1 MAVDARFRK
10 CGIGKRLVQEAFA
23 LCGGERVDLIAAENS
38 RSFYESFPHKVRSGY
53 RIYPGEG

>member
-10 CGIGKRLVQEAFA
+10 CGIGKRLVQGAFS
-23 LCGGERVDLIAAENS
+23 LCGGERVALLSAENS
-38 RSFYESFPHKVRSGY
+38 RSFNESFPHKVRSGY